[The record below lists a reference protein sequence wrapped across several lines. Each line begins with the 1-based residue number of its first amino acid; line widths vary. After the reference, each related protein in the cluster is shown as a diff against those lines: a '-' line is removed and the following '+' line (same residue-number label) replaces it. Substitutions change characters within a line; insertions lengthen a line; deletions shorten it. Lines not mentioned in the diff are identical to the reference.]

1 MKCGLPLVLCSLCL
15 SVVPMHGQEATPLAT
30 RLPELPLPSA
40 RQSVILEPGERNPF
54 GIRQITTTTDFGIVQ
69 GETEESRLRTT
80 ITRLSV
86 SGASVSPDGKP
97 SVILGPMAVSEGAE
111 LPQLLPSQFERIVVN
126 KIADNE
132 VIFGF
137 LERDGTSDR
146 RAFSV
151 QYDLA
156 PKVRFA
162 LPTDVMDSAG
172 GTRPFP
178 LSGVVGAEGN
188 EGL

>member
-1 MKCGLPLVLCSLCL
+1 MKTSVLTTLLGLVLIIPARS
-15 SVVPMHGQEATPLAT
+15 QETTALVS
-30 RLPELPLPSA
+30 RLPELPMPTA
-40 RQSVILEPGERNPF
+40 RQSVIVESGERNPF
-54 GIRQITTTTDFGIVQ
+54 GIRQIASPTNFGVIQ

-86 SGASVSPDGKP
+86 SGATIARDGTT
-97 SVILGPMAVSEGAE
+97 SVIIGPMTVTEGSE
-111 LPQLLPSQFERIVVN
+111 LPQLLSSQFEKVIVN
-126 KIADNE
+126 KITEDE

-146 RAFSV
+146 RAFSI
-151 QYDLA
+151 QYNLT

-162 LPTDVMDSAG
+162 LPTDIMDSAG

-178 LSGVVGAEGN
+178 LSGSVGADGN

>member
-1 MKCGLPLVLCSLCL
+1 
-15 SVVPMHGQEATPLAT
+15 
-30 RLPELPLPSA
+30 
-40 RQSVILEPGERNPF
+40 VIVESGERNPF
-54 GIRQITTTTDFGIVQ
+54 GVRQIASPTDFGIVQ

-86 SGASVSPDGKP
+86 SGSTVSPDGKA
-97 SVILGPMAVSEGAE
+97 SVIIGPMTVTEGSE
-111 LPQLLPSQFERIVVN
+111 LPQILSSQFEKVVVN
-126 KIADNE
+126 KITENE

-151 QYDLA
+151 QYSLT

-162 LPTDVMDSAG
+162 LPTDIMDSAG

-178 LSGVVGAEGN
+178 LSGSVGADGN